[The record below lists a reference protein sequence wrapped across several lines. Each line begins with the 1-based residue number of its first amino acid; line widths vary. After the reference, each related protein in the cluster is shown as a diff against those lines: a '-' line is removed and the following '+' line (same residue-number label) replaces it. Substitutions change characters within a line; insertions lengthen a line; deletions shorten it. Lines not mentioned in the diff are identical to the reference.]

1 MCKTDSWWEAS
12 ALSDDLGAWDGRR
25 EGGSRRSLLYI
36 CIYVNI
42 HICIIMACVVQQKP
56 TQHCKAVFLQLKNKF
71 KKEGRASLVAQWWRI
86 RQPMQETWAWS
97 LVWEDP
103 TCPGAA
109 ELCVTAAELCSRAPE
124 PQLLKPANLQL
135 RLTAEKPQQWGACV
149 PQLASTPSRLY

>member
-1 MCKTDSWWEAS
+1 MCETDSWWEAS

-56 TQHCKAVFLQLKNKF
+56 TQHCKAVFLQLKNKI

-86 RQPMQETWAWS
+86 CQPMQETWVWS

-103 TCPGAA
+103 TCLGVAKPMHHSCWPV
-109 ELCVTAAELCSRAPE
+109 LRAPE

-135 RLTAEKPQQWGACV
+135 CLTAREAPAVGSLCTTT
-149 PQLASTPSRLY
+149 SE